1 MRSIKRIRWRKIE
14 FRIKEKEMQYWMYLL
29 VAIIFEVIG
38 TTAMKLSEGF
48 TKTVP
53 SVFMFIFYIL
63 SLVALTY
70 ALKKIDMSMA
80 YAVWAGVG
88 TALITVVGIIFFK
101 EPAGL
106 FKIMS
111 ILLIIIGVV
120 GLHLSNK
127 AV

>member
-1 MRSIKRIRWRKIE
+1 
-14 FRIKEKEMQYWMYLL
+14 MQYWMYLI
-29 VAIIFEVIG
+29 VAIIFEVAG
-38 TTAMKLSEGF
+38 TTAMKFSEGF
-48 TKTVP
+48 TKTLP
-53 SVFMFIFYIL
+53 SVFMFVFYIL

-88 TALITVVGIIFFK
+88 TALITVVGILFFK

-120 GLHLSNK
+120 GLHLSSE
-127 AV
+127 AA

>member
-1 MRSIKRIRWRKIE
+1 
-14 FRIKEKEMQYWMYLL
+14 MYLI
-29 VAIIFEVIG
+29 VAIIFEVAG
-38 TTAMKLSEGF
+38 TTAMKFSEGF

-53 SVFMFIFYIL
+53 SIVMFVFYIL

-88 TALITVVGIIFFK
+88 TALITVVGILFFK

-106 FKIMS
+106 FKVMS

-120 GLHLSNK
+120 GLHLSSE